1 VALICDGEDCVLE
14 SILCSDTIS
23 YSVFSDKH
31 EKTDQAGYLKH
42 TERVL
47 GIDNHLPCGWKELS
61 SQNEVRVC
69 RVLGIDNH
77 LPCGWKELSSQ
88 NEVRVCRVL
97 GIDNHLS
104 FRWEELS
111 SQNEVGAP
119 LKPWLQIITGFAKP
133 LSCFRQGVTF
143 LLHATG
149 AHGGPWMSL
158 AVGL

>member
-1 VALICDGEDCVLE
+1 MALICDGEDCVLE

-42 TERVL
+42 TE
-47 GIDNHLPCGWKELS
+47 
-61 SQNEVRVC
+61 